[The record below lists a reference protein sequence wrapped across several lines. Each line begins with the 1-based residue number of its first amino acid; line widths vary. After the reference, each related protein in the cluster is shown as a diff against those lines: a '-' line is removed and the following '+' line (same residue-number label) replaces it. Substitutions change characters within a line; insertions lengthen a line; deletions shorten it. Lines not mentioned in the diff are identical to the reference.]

1 MTMATFP
8 VFGRW
13 RRGALAP
20 ALVGAALVLLGS
32 QACAET
38 EAVIP
43 GAYTEPAGRAEPTKT
58 VPDFPVWKRITLGT
72 HKGVNAV
79 RDALDAHNIR
89 VGESADEILGRPAFR
104 FSKTRTPLDLVV
116 LTALDLGFAKG
127 SWSLAEIYR
136 RAAQLGLELCPA
148 EAAPQLRLEYLNQP
162 IGEFLHIAMPPV
174 ATYGGDLVDLTVGN
188 GGAGL
193 ILIGGD
199 GSPDLK
205 LHSSVKFV
213 FVRPTRIALPNNP

>member
-1 MTMATFP
+1 MVQFP
-8 VFGRW
+8 IGGR
-13 RRGALAP
+13 GVGLAAALFA
-20 ALVGAALVLLGS
+20 AALVLLGA
-32 QACAET
+32 QARAEAET
-38 EAVIP
+38 VIH
-43 GAYTEPAGRAEPTKT
+43 GAYSEAAARTDESQT

-72 HKGVNAV
+72 HKGVSAV

-89 VGESADEILGRPAFR
+89 IGESADEILGRPAFR
-104 FSKTRTPLDLVV
+104 FSKIRTPLDLVV
-116 LTALDLGFAKG
+116 VTAIDLGFAPG
-127 SWSLAEIYR
+127 SRSLAEIYR
-136 RAAQLGLELCPA
+136 RAAQLGLELCPP

-162 IGEFLHIAMPPV
+162 IGEFLHVAMAPV
-174 ATYGGDLVDLTVGN
+174 ATYSGALVDLTVGN

-199 GSPDLK
+199 GSPDLM

>member
-1 MTMATFP
+1 MTMMTFRI
-8 VFGRW
+8 GRQ
-13 RRGALAP
+13 RVGLAF
-20 ALVGAALVLLGS
+20 LGAALVLHGG
-32 QACAET
+32 QARADA

-43 GAYTEPAGRAEPTKT
+43 GAYAAPAGRADATKT
-58 VPDFPVWKRITLGT
+58 VADFPVWKRITLGT
-72 HKGVNAV
+72 HKGVNGV

-104 FSKTRTPLDLVV
+104 FSRIMTPLDLVV
-116 LTALDLGFAKG
+116 LNAVDLGFAKG
-127 SWSLAEIYR
+127 SQSLADIYR
-136 RAAQLGLELCPA
+136 RAREIGLELCPP

-162 IGEFLHIAMPPV
+162 IGEFLHVAMPPV
-174 ATYGGDLVDLTVGN
+174 ATYVGDLVDLTIGN

-199 GSPDLK
+199 GSPDLM

>member
-1 MTMATFP
+1 MMTLPIGHLRYVAAMA
-8 VFGRW
+8 
-13 RRGALAP
+13 
-20 ALVGAALVLLGS
+20 AALVLLAG
-32 QACAET
+32 QALADT

-43 GAYTEPAGRAEPTKT
+43 GAYTASAARADGSKT

-72 HKGVNAV
+72 HKGINGV

-89 VGESADEILGRPAFR
+89 IGESADEILGRPAFR

-116 LTALDLGFAKG
+116 VTAVDLGFAPG
-127 SWSLAEIYR
+127 SRPLAEIYR
-136 RAAQLGLELCPA
+136 RAAQVGLELCPP

-162 IGEFLHIAMPPV
+162 IGEFLHVAMTPV
-174 ATYGGDLVDLTVGN
+174 PTYGGDLVDLTIGN

-199 GSPDLK
+199 GSPDLM
-205 LHSSVKFV
+205 LHSSIKFV

>member
-1 MTMATFP
+1 MATFP

-20 ALVGAALVLLGS
+20 ALVGAALALLGS

-72 HKGVNAV
+72 HKGVNTV

>member
-1 MTMATFP
+1 MATFP

-32 QACAET
+32 GQVRAEA

-43 GAYTEPAGRAEPTKT
+43 GAYTEPAGRPDATKT

-79 RDALDAHNIR
+79 REALDAQNIR

-104 FSKTRTPLDLVV
+104 FSKARTPLDLVV
-116 LTALDLGFAKG
+116 VTAIDLGFAKG
-127 SWSLAEIYR
+127 SQSLADIYR
-136 RAAQLGLELCPA
+136 RATQLGLDLCPP
-148 EAAPQLRLEYLNQP
+148 EAAPLLRLEYLNQP
-162 IGEFLHIAMPPV
+162 IGEFLHIAMLPV

-213 FVRPTRIALPNNP
+213 FARPTRIALPNIP

>member
-1 MTMATFP
+1 MTMMTLP
-8 VFGRW
+8 VGGR
-13 RRGALAP
+13 RYVGLVLAVAALAVLSGQ
-20 ALVGAALVLLGS
+20 AL
-32 QACAET
+32 AEA
-38 EAVIP
+38 EAIIP
-43 GAYTEPAGRAEPTKT
+43 GAYAAPTGRADAAKT

-72 HKGVNAV
+72 HKGVNGV

-104 FSKTRTPLDLVV
+104 FSKTPSPLDLVV
-116 LTALDLGFAKG
+116 LSAFDLGLAKG
-127 SWSLAEIYR
+127 SHSLAEIYR
-136 RAAQLGLELCPA
+136 RPRELGLELCPP

-162 IGEFLHIAMPPV
+162 IGEFLHVAMAPV
-174 ATYGGDLVDLTVGN
+174 AAYGGNLVDLTIGN

-199 GSPDLK
+199 GSPDLM

>member
-1 MTMATFP
+1 MMTLLI
-8 VFGRW
+8 GR
-13 RRGALAP
+13 RRYVGLALA
-20 ALVGAALVLLGS
+20 VAALALLGG
-32 QACAET
+32 QARADT
-38 EAVIP
+38 AAVIP
-43 GAYTEPAGRAEPTKT
+43 GAYAAPTARADGTKT

-72 HKGVNAV
+72 HKGVNGV

-116 LTALDLGFAKG
+116 VTAVDLGFAPG
-127 SWSLAEIYR
+127 SRSLAEIYR
-136 RAAQLGLELCPA
+136 RAAQVGLELCPP
-148 EAAPQLRLEYLNQP
+148 EAAPQLRLEYLNEP
-162 IGEFLHIAMPPV
+162 IGEFLHVAMPPV
-174 ATYGGDLVDLTVGN
+174 ATYGGGLVDLTIGN

-199 GSPDLK
+199 GSPDLM